1 MSFLSAEKQAAAAAI
16 TLDDSSEGEDNEDE
30 KATFDSL
37 DTSDSI
43 NNPMPTPA
51 KQKRPH
57 DLTAQQHNECATLLA
72 QHLPAAMFLHAA
84 SLAVNA
90 TDANGTSSA
99 ASGHVNGGCDNK
111 MPVGDARQHT
121 VDALVAAW
129 ESFHELHVHL
139 ARHPV
144 LDVRTSLAAS
154 LSCLAL
160 AVGAPNAARLAD
172 PVFDALLAG
181 PRASFSTGA
190 FPYNP

>member
-1 MSFLSAEKQAAAAAI
+1 MRFAGISFLSAEKQAAAAAI

-72 QHLPAAMFLHAA
+72 QHLPAAIFLHAA
-84 SLAVNA
+84 SLGVNA
-90 TDANGTSSA
+90 TDANNTSSA
-99 ASGHVNGGCDNK
+99 ASRHVNGCGDNK
-111 MPVGDARQHT
+111 MPVGDARRQRT

-144 LDVRTSLAAS
+144 LDVSEDH
-154 LSCLAL
+154 
-160 AVGAPNAARLAD
+160 P
-172 PVFDALLAG
+172 
-181 PRASFSTGA
+181 
-190 FPYNP
+190 